1 MQAISVK
8 QLAVKQSQ
16 EDLDS
21 IVVRML
27 TEYRPVHAVG
37 AINVPLDSLNTKAVA
52 DSVGTGA
59 NKPVDVIC
67 KSGNRSSKTEQK
79 FLGAGIETVINVD
92 GGTTAWGDAGLPV
105 VRGKRS
111 ISLERQVKILVG
123 FLTLVGAVV
132 NSFVHPYI
140 VGLAAFFGAGLMFAG
155 ITDTSGMGMM
165 LSKMSWNQ
173 VNEKCQRDNHG

>member
-21 IVVRML
+21 IVVRMP
-27 TEYRPVHAVG
+27 TEYRPVHSVG

-52 DSVGTGA
+52 DSVWKGA

-67 KSGNRSSKTEQK
+67 KIGNRSSKTEQK
-79 FLGAGIETVINVD
+79 LLGAGIENVIKLG
-92 GGTTAWGDAGLPV
+92 GGTTAWVDAGLPV
-105 VRGKRS
+105 VRGERS
-111 ISLERQVKILVG
+111 VSIERQVKILVG
-123 FLTLVGAVV
+123 YLTLVGAVV
-132 NSFVHPYI
+132 NLFVHPYI
-140 VGLAAFFGAGLMFAG
+140 VGLAAFIGAGLMFSG
-155 ITDTSGMGMM
+155 ITDTSGIDMM

-173 VNEKCQRDNHG
+173 VNEKCQIDNHG